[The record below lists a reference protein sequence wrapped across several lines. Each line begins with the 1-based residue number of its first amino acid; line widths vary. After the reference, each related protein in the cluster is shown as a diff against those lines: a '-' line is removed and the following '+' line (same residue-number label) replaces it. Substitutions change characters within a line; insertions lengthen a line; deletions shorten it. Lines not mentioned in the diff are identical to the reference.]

1 MKSII
6 RWPGLVAFFVVV
18 GLFAAISILFLDFWI
33 KLAAEK
39 TLGLANRAEVNIESV
54 EHTFSPF
61 SITLNRVQL
70 TDPSAPDTNQLETQT
85 VSAAI
90 DLPPLLLRKLI
101 IDDLK
106 ITGVEFGTLR
116 DSTGDVYEKEKD
128 EAVDTENLFVE
139 TQGIPSVD
147 EILAKSPLKTTQ
159 AIEDVEVAY
168 RKHSDKLQTQ
178 YEALPSKE
186 KLENYQKRIK
196 ELTEADY
203 KDATKLLAA
212 KEEFDQLKDEIKAD
226 KKQLEEFKS
235 SVDVAKA
242 DLGPKVSALKEAPTQ
257 DYDQLKSLLAGDAD
271 AIEDVTTLVFGEQ
284 IGQWSQ
290 YTLATFEIIGPMLK
304 SSSEAEKEAEAY
316 QGKWINFDNNAGLP
330 DLLIRKSEISIKWQ
344 EENINSY
351 WTDITYQH
359 DIIGRAT
366 TFAVDSSA
374 SKLWNSLKVDGDL
387 WLSDANGVKAQQS
400 WALDGLT
407 LSDLGLIDQE
417 KISGE
422 LKSGLVSSTGSMSL
436 VGEVLSG
443 KGLVDLQQLLIN
455 ATGSNKIT
463 NIVADT
469 LNQLK
474 DLTLTTDIAGTLG
487 DLDLSIGSDLNQQIG
502 GALLSNIGAEQQ
514 EQLDELKQKLNSQT
528 SEVLGEGNGQY
539 QKLLD
544 WEKLADGDLSSI
556 DFLLEAKLDSLVD
569 QKKDEAKDKI
579 LNKLFN

>member
-18 GLFAAISILFLDFWI
+18 GLFTAISILFLDFWI

-106 ITGVEFGTLR
+106 ITGVELGTLR
-116 DSTGDVYEKEKD
+116 DSPGDVYEKAED
-128 EAVDTENLFVE
+128 ETVDSEQLFVE

-147 EILAKSPLKTTQ
+147 EILAKSPLKTTL

-168 RKHSDKLQTQ
+168 EKHSDKLQTQ

-196 ELTEADY
+196 KLTEADY

-226 KKQLEEFKS
+226 KKQLEEFKA
-235 SVDVAKA
+235 SVDAAKA
-242 DLGPKVSALKEAPTQ
+242 DLGPKVSALKAAPTQ
-257 DYDQLKSLLAGDAD
+257 DYEQLKSLLAGDAD

-290 YTLATFEIIGPMLK
+290 YTLAAFEIIGPMLK
-304 SSSEAEKEAEAY
+304 SSREAEQEAQAY
-316 QGKWINFDNNAGLP
+316 QGKWINFDNDAGLP

-344 EENINSY
+344 EENISSY

-366 TFAVDSSA
+366 TFVVDSSA
-374 SKLWNSLKVDGDL
+374 SKLWNSLKVDGEL
-387 WLSDANGVKAQQS
+387 WLSDANGAKAQQT

-407 LSDLGLIDQE
+407 LSDLGLVDQE

-436 VGEVLSG
+436 AGDVLSG

-474 DLTLTTDIAGTLG
+474 ELTLTTDIAGTLG

-502 GALLSNIGAEQQ
+502 GALLANVSTEQQ
-514 EQLDELKQKLNSQT
+514 EKLDELKQKLNLQT
-528 SEVLGEGNGQY
+528 SEVLGEGNDQY
-539 QKLLD
+539 QQLLD

-556 DFLLEAKLDSLVD
+556 DSLLEAKLDSLVD
-569 QKKDEAKDKI
+569 QKKDEAKDKL

>member
-18 GLFAAISILFLDFWI
+18 GLFTAISILFLDFWI

-116 DSTGDVYEKEKD
+116 DSPGDVYEKTED
-128 EAVDTENLFVE
+128 ETVDSEQLFVE

-147 EILAKSPLKTTQ
+147 EILAKSPLKTTL

-168 RKHSDKLQTQ
+168 EKHSDKLQTQ

-226 KKQLEEFKS
+226 KKQLEEFKT
-235 SVDVAKA
+235 SVDAAKA
-242 DLGPKVSALKEAPTQ
+242 DLGPKVSALKAAPTQ
-257 DYDQLKSLLAGDAD
+257 DYEQLKSLLAGDAD

-290 YTLATFEIIGPMLK
+290 YTLAAFEIIGPMLK
-304 SSSEAEKEAEAY
+304 SSREAEQEAQAY
-316 QGKWINFDNNAGLP
+316 QGKWINFDNDAGLP

-344 EENINSY
+344 EENISSY

-366 TFAVDSSA
+366 TFVVDSSA
-374 SKLWNSLKVDGDL
+374 SKLWNSLKVDGEL
-387 WLSDANGVKAQQS
+387 WLSDANGAKAQQT

-407 LSDLGLIDQE
+407 LSDLGLVDQE

-436 VGEVLSG
+436 AGDVLSG

-474 DLTLTTDIAGTLG
+474 ELTLTTDIAGTLG

-502 GALLSNIGAEQQ
+502 GALLANVSTEQQ
-514 EQLDELKQKLNSQT
+514 EKLDELKQKLNLQT
-528 SEVLGEGNGQY
+528 SEVLGEGNDQY
-539 QKLLD
+539 QQLLD

-556 DFLLEAKLDSLVD
+556 DSLLEAKLDSLVD
-569 QKKDEAKDKI
+569 QKKDEAKDKL

>member
-290 YTLATFEIIGPMLK
+290 YTLAAFEIIGPMLK

-330 DLLIRKSEISIKWQ
+330 DLLIRKSEISIKWH

-387 WLSDANGVKAQQS
+387 WLSDANGAKAQQS

-556 DFLLEAKLDSLVD
+556 DSLLEAKLDSLVD

>member
-116 DSTGDVYEKEKD
+116 DSTGDVYEKAKD
-128 EAVDTENLFVE
+128 ETVDTENLFVE

-178 YEALPSKE
+178 YEALPSQE

-242 DLGPKVSALKEAPTQ
+242 DLGPKISALKEAPTQ

-290 YTLATFEIIGPMLK
+290 YTLAAFEIIGPMLK

-387 WLSDANGVKAQQS
+387 WLSDANGAKAQQS

-422 LKSGLVSSTGSMSL
+422 LKSGLVSSTGSISL

-556 DFLLEAKLDSLVD
+556 DSLLEAKLDSLVD

>member
-116 DSTGDVYEKEKD
+116 DSTGDVYEKAKD
-128 EAVDTENLFVE
+128 EAVDSENLFVE

-235 SVDVAKA
+235 SIDVAKA

-290 YTLATFEIIGPMLK
+290 YTLAAFEIIGPMLK

-387 WLSDANGVKAQQS
+387 WLSDANGAKAQQS

-528 SEVLGEGNGQY
+528 SEVLDEGNGQY

-556 DFLLEAKLDSLVD
+556 DSLLEAKLDSLVD

>member
-70 TDPSAPDTNQLETQT
+70 TDPNAPDTNQLETQT
-85 VSAAI
+85 VSASI

-116 DSTGDVYEKEKD
+116 DSKGDVYKKAED
-128 EAVDTENLFVE
+128 ETVDGENLFVE

-168 RKHSDKLQTQ
+168 EKHSEKLQTQ
-178 YEALPSKE
+178 YEALPSKD

-212 KEEFDQLKDEIKAD
+212 KEEFDALKDEIKAD
-226 KKQLEEFKS
+226 KKQLEEFKT
-235 SVDVAKA
+235 SVDAAKV

-271 AIEDVTTLVFGEQ
+271 AIEDVTTLVFGEK
-284 IGQWSQ
+284 IGEWSH
-290 YTLATFEIIGPMLK
+290 YALAAFEIVAPMLK
-304 SSSEAEKEAEAY
+304 GTEETAEEASAY
-316 QGKWINFDNNAGLP
+316 EGKWVNFDNNAGLP
-330 DLLIRKSEISIKWQ
+330 DLLIKKAEVSVLWQ
-344 EENINSY
+344 QENISSY

-366 TFAVDSSA
+366 TFVVDSSA
-374 SKLWNSLKVDGDL
+374 SKLWTSLKVDGDL
-387 WLSDANGVKAQQS
+387 WFSDVNGAKAQQT
-400 WALDGLT
+400 WALDGLA
-407 LSDLGLIDQE
+407 LSDLSLVDQD
-417 KISGE
+417 KITGD

-436 VGEVLSG
+436 VGDVLSG

-455 ATGSNKIT
+455 STGSNKIT

-474 DLTLTTDIAGTLG
+474 ALTLTTDIAGTLG

-502 GALLSNIGAEQQ
+502 SALLSNVSTEQQ
-514 EQLDELKQKLNSQT
+514 EKLDELKQKLNSQT
-528 SEVLGEGNGQY
+528 TEVLGEGNDQY
-539 QKLLD
+539 QQLLD

-556 DFLLEAKLDSLVD
+556 DSLLEAKLDSLVD
-569 QKKDEAKDKI
+569 QKKDQAKDKI

>member
-18 GLFAAISILFLDFWI
+18 GLFTAISILFLDFWI

-116 DSTGDVYEKEKD
+116 DSPGDVYEKAED
-128 EAVDTENLFVE
+128 ETVDSEQLFVE

-147 EILAKSPLKTTQ
+147 EILAKSPLKTTL

-168 RKHSDKLQTQ
+168 EKHSDKLQTQ

-226 KKQLEEFKS
+226 KKQLEEFKT
-235 SVDVAKA
+235 SVDAAKA
-242 DLGPKVSALKEAPTQ
+242 DLGPKVSALKAAPTQ
-257 DYDQLKSLLAGDAD
+257 DYEQLKSLLAGDAD

-290 YTLATFEIIGPMLK
+290 YTLAAFEIIGPMLK
-304 SSSEAEKEAEAY
+304 SSREAEQEAQAY
-316 QGKWINFDNNAGLP
+316 QGKWINFDNDAGLP

-344 EENINSY
+344 EENISSY

-366 TFAVDSSA
+366 TFVVDSSA
-374 SKLWNSLKVDGDL
+374 SKLWNSLKVDGEL
-387 WLSDANGVKAQQS
+387 WLSDANGAKAQQT

-407 LSDLGLIDQE
+407 LSDLGLVDQE

-436 VGEVLSG
+436 AGDVLSG

-474 DLTLTTDIAGTLG
+474 ELTLTTDIAGTLG

-502 GALLSNIGAEQQ
+502 GALLANVSTEQQ
-514 EQLDELKQKLNSQT
+514 EKLDELKQKLNLQT
-528 SEVLGEGNGQY
+528 SEVLGEGNDQY
-539 QKLLD
+539 QQLFD

-556 DFLLEAKLDSLVD
+556 DSLLEAKLDSLVD
-569 QKKDEAKDKI
+569 QKKDEAKDKL